1 MGNLQLTPGQNIGL
15 SQRKLRQTLGG
26 QGGQAITAYI
36 PTGGGLSVR
45 LVEINKLKGNFIK
58 NQIKW

>member
-26 QGGQAITAYI
+26 QGGQAMTAYI
-36 PTGGGLSVR
+36 PTEGELSAR
-45 LVEINKLKGNFIK
+45 LVEQTKLKETLLKIK
-58 NQIKW
+58 

>member
-36 PTGGGLSVR
+36 PTGGGLSACR
-45 LVEINKLKGNFIK
+45 VETSKLKETLLKIK
-58 NQIKW
+58 